1 MAIEGWHLFPQS
13 PGSRPGLLCGG
24 PGRRVAVGPYHDE
37 RDVAIWQPLR
47 EYASTTA
54 AGPRRSLWPETFFRV
69 C

>member
-37 RDVAIWQPLR
+37 LDVAIVQPLG
-47 EYASTTA
+47 EYASKATA
-54 AGPRRSLWPETFFRV
+54 CPRRILWPESFFRV